1 MFKKEK
7 NYEKDGFMT
16 VCMKLVKCLQM
27 PYYNGSA
34 AEMGFYFIFSIVPI
48 VTILTQLLGYLGISG
63 VLSQVV
69 QVSLSNEGFLS
80 DLLGS
85 FERTLPSGVNIAFMF
100 GALFAA
106 SKIEFSLMR
115 ISNYTYSIRQP
126 GNQFTGYFK
135 IRAKAM
141 LLVTILILIVLTS
154 LLVLV
159 YGKTILGLLTTAL
172 DKYFGIELQIE
183 NAYLLLRWPILFFV
197 YFFIIAINYRLLI
210 PIKGL
215 KLRYMFP
222 GSIFASVGIVVAS
235 LAYQLYFSYFSNL
248 NLIYGSLATI
258 IALLLWFFWLS
269 YIMLVG
275 LLLNSVCR
283 ENDPN
288 GPMQLV
294 RESEFFDPTIRY

>member
-1 MFKKEK
+1 
-7 NYEKDGFMT
+7 MT

-27 PYYNGSA
+27 PYYNGAA

-48 VTILTQLLGYLGISG
+48 VTILTQILGCLGISG
-63 VLSQVV
+63 ALSEVV

-80 DLLGS
+80 SLLGS
-85 FERTLPSGVNIAFMF
+85 FERTLPSGVNIAFLI
-100 GALFAA
+100 GALYAA

-126 GNQFTGYFK
+126 GNQITGYFRT
-135 IRAKAM
+135 RAKAI
-141 LLVTILILIVLTS
+141 LLVSVLIIIVLLS

-159 YGKTILGLLTTAL
+159 YGKSIVGLLTSAL
-172 DKYFGIELQIE
+172 DKYFGIDFHVE
-183 NAYLLLRWPILFFV
+183 NIYMLMRWPILFLV
-197 YFFIIAINYRLLI
+197 YFLIIAINYRLLI
-210 PIKGL
+210 PVKGL

-222 GSIFASVGIVVAS
+222 GSIFASVGIVIAS
-235 LAYQLYFSYFSNL
+235 MGYQLYFSYFSNL

-275 LLLNSVCR
+275 LILNSVCR
-283 ENDPN
+283 EKDPT
-288 GPMQLV
+288 GPVQLV
-294 RESEFFDPTIRY
+294 RESELYDPSIRY